1 MTTLAED
8 SRKLASLRQRYERAS
23 ADAKVYKEE
32 MDRAEMALFE
42 RMEHEDVGSIKVGRS
57 NFVRAATTYGQVQDR
72 GAFVAWA
79 EDERPEL
86 VELKERKALLNEIVR
101 ECLEDGVPLPP
112 GLGFYVKQY
121 VSQRAA

>member
-1 MTTLAED
+1 MSTLSED
-8 SRKLASLRQRYERAS
+8 ARKLGSIRKRYERAA

-32 MDRAEMALFE
+32 MDKAEMALFE
-42 RMEHEDVGSIKVGRS
+42 RMEHEDVGSIKVGTS

-72 GAFVAWA
+72 SAFVAWA
-79 EDERPEL
+79 EENAPEL
-86 VELKERKALLNEIVR
+86 IESKERKALVNEIVR
-101 ECLEDGVPLPP
+101 ECLEDGRPLPE